1 MKINEVMTRHV
12 ACARPSDSVVDA
24 AQRMKKFD
32 VGSLPVCGDGQRVLG
47 MITDRDIVLRG
58 VTGRRD
64 LHETKVQEIMT
75 PDVEFCF
82 EDQPVE
88 LAARQMRQKQI
99 RRLVVLDD
107 DHRLVGIVSL
117 GDLAVEMDDEML
129 VGLALEGISQPPA
142 HHHLA
147 HHEMAHHEMLS

>member
-1 MKINEVMTRHV
+1 MKISEVMTRHV
-12 ACARPSDSVVDA
+12 LCARPLDSVVDA
-24 AQRMKKFD
+24 ARRMKKFD
-32 VGSLPVCGDGQRVLG
+32 VGSLPVCGDGDRLVG

-58 VTGRRD
+58 VTDRRD
-64 LHETKVQEIMT
+64 LQETKVQEIMT

-107 DHRLVGIVSL
+107 DHQLVGIVSL

-129 VGLALEGISQPPA
+129 VGLALEGISQPA
-142 HHHLA
+142 A

>member
-1 MKINEVMTRHV
+1 MKISELMTRHV
-12 ACARPSDSVVDA
+12 ACARPLDSVALA
-24 AQRMKKFD
+24 AERMKKFD
-32 VGSLPVCGDGQRVLG
+32 VGSLPVCGDSDRLVG

-58 VTGRRD
+58 VAAHRD
-64 LHETKVQEIMT
+64 PDATKVEDLMT

-82 EDQPVE
+82 EDQGVE

-142 HHHLA
+142 HH
-147 HHEMAHHEMLS
+147 EMVT